1 MHKKGVNLPDWFGSY
16 PFKPHEKRPCVLKEC
31 DGLRRIYGRAPHD
44 IETHLHVST
53 DRVTCSEFRVR
64 PGEYFDPPD
73 IHSGDE
79 VYYIL
84 RGKATV
90 FNPDDGDVR
99 VAEEGDFFLIP
110 GGVWHQTFNFSD
122 AELVILTAF
131 GKDMLALDEGWPH
144 ITYTKK
150 PVYFKGAAGQGAGR
164 LTMLGNLPSVDS
176 SREQGRDM
184 TAIRKGEALN
194 LIHGET
200 NHVLV
205 SFYVSNDTLHSGL
218 MTVPAGG
225 RSDPEAHK
233 GDEVTYC
240 LRGRASV
247 LIAGHERDSTSV
259 EAERYEVRPGDR
271 LLIPEG
277 VEHRYINFA
286 EETAELLFTIAPEL

>member
-1 MHKKGVNLPDWFGSY
+1 
-16 PFKPHEKRPCVLKEC
+16 
-31 DGLRRIYGRAPHD
+31 
-44 IETHLHVST
+44 
-53 DRVTCSEFRVR
+53 
-64 PGEYFDPPD
+64 
-73 IHSGDE
+73 
-79 VYYIL
+79 
-84 RGKATV
+84 
-90 FNPDDGDVR
+90 
-99 VAEEGDFFLIP
+99 
-110 GGVWHQTFNFSD
+110 
-122 AELVILTAF
+122 
-131 GKDMLALDEGWPH
+131 
-144 ITYTKK
+144 
-150 PVYFKGAAGQGAGR
+150 
-164 LTMLGNLPSVDS
+164 
-176 SREQGRDM
+176 M